1 PKLGARFSRNV
12 LRILNNWLV
21 HHKQDPYPN
30 DDDISFLQSQTGLNR
45 KQITNWFAN
54 SRRRGRMRYVRPASP
69 QVRGSGTDPI
79 DILPRP
85 GTPALR
91 ERTKFKD
98 PLQRWVDSPPEEEG
112 AAMRCIAQAIA
123 SGSGASAC
131 IPGPNENDVWSS
143 PYYMSSASSAGT
155 SDSGSQSS
163 HRSTRI
169 SRRKRRRPRAEV
181 SSFQAVELPY
191 QCTFCTDTFKTK
203 HDWQRHEKS
212 LHLALE
218 QWVCGSD
225 SPLATKPG
233 VAGLF
238 CTFCGQMSPDDAHMQ
253 SHNHLLCSG
262 RDLKER
268 TFLRKDHL
276 TQHLKL
282 VHGAKY
288 EDWSM
293 KHWKICKLDV
303 RSRCGFC
310 NTWMTS
316 WGERIDHLAEHFKSG
331 STMAEWQGEWGFDD
345 EVLKWVENSLPPYFI
360 HLERQLPFPIK
371 ASNALHGL
379 PIDAYELIKSEME
392 IFTHDC
398 YTRTGM
404 LPTHNAM
411 QLEACRIIIACE
423 HKGGEDI
430 STSALTKGDSWLR
443 DLIMS
448 SEDLIREAR
457 SGSMELSNDG
467 EISFLKIHGQH
478 YLFKKCQFES
488 QLRIFV
494 EFERLMDVHVH
505 DVHIQNEACEIIR
518 RKEEDSLTS
527 SESFTSWIITLV
539 RSNAD
544 WLSKFKERNGIS
556 AKDVTNHLVSG
567 LSLGSGSSESFPWLP
582 TSSPSPPVFLS
593 TEYEVDPSAV
603 DLIQADHMPAVPAPL
618 TEASELQGLANYHIE
633 DANFYRGF
641 VANLKRWVAAT
652 MCTENPNSHIPS
664 DAEIQHQARWLLYN
678 GGDAWNQ
685 TPADFVEW
693 LEPFKRQVGI

>member
-1 PKLGARFSRNV
+1 
-12 LRILNNWLV
+12 
-21 HHKQDPYPN
+21 
-30 DDDISFLQSQTGLNR
+30 
-45 KQITNWFAN
+45 
-54 SRRRGRMRYVRPASP
+54 
-69 QVRGSGTDPI
+69 
-79 DILPRP
+79 
-85 GTPALR
+85 
-91 ERTKFKD
+91 
-98 PLQRWVDSPPEEEG
+98 
-112 AAMRCIAQAIA
+112 
-123 SGSGASAC
+123 
-131 IPGPNENDVWSS
+131 
-143 PYYMSSASSAGT
+143 
-155 SDSGSQSS
+155 
-163 HRSTRI
+163 
-169 SRRKRRRPRAEV
+169 
-181 SSFQAVELPY
+181 
-191 QCTFCTDTFKTK
+191 
-203 HDWQRHEKS
+203 
-212 LHLALE
+212 
-218 QWVCGSD
+218 
-225 SPLATKPG
+225 
-233 VAGLF
+233 
-238 CTFCGQMSPDDAHMQ
+238 
-253 SHNHLLCSG
+253 
-262 RDLKER
+262 
-268 TFLRKDHL
+268 
-276 TQHLKL
+276 
-282 VHGAKY
+282 
-288 EDWSM
+288 
-293 KHWKICKLDV
+293 
-303 RSRCGFC
+303 
-310 NTWMTS
+310 
-316 WGERIDHLAEHFKSG
+316 
-331 STMAEWQGEWGFDD
+331 MAEWQGEWGFDD

-478 YLFKKCQFES
+478 YLFEKCQFES

-494 EFERLMDVHVH
+494 EFERLMDIHVH

-582 TSSPSPPVFLS
+582 PSSPSPPVFLS

-652 MCTENPNSHIPS
+652 MCTENPNSHVPS

-693 LEPFKRQVGI
+693 LEPFKRQVGIPC

>member
-1 PKLGARFSRNV
+1 
-12 LRILNNWLV
+12 
-21 HHKQDPYPN
+21 
-30 DDDISFLQSQTGLNR
+30 
-45 KQITNWFAN
+45 
-54 SRRRGRMRYVRPASP
+54 M
-69 QVRGSGTDPI
+69 
-79 DILPRP
+79 
-85 GTPALR
+85 
-91 ERTKFKD
+91 
-98 PLQRWVDSPPEEEG
+98 
-112 AAMRCIAQAIA
+112 
-123 SGSGASAC
+123 
-131 IPGPNENDVWSS
+131 
-143 PYYMSSASSAGT
+143 
-155 SDSGSQSS
+155 
-163 HRSTRI
+163 
-169 SRRKRRRPRAEV
+169 
-181 SSFQAVELPY
+181 
-191 QCTFCTDTFKTK
+191 
-203 HDWQRHEKS
+203 
-212 LHLALE
+212 
-218 QWVCGSD
+218 
-225 SPLATKPG
+225 
-233 VAGLF
+233 
-238 CTFCGQMSPDDAHMQ
+238 
-253 SHNHLLCSG
+253 
-262 RDLKER
+262 
-268 TFLRKDHL
+268 
-276 TQHLKL
+276 
-282 VHGAKY
+282 
-288 EDWSM
+288 
-293 KHWKICKLDV
+293 LD
-303 RSRCGFC
+303 
-310 NTWMTS
+310 
-316 WGERIDHLAEHFKSG
+316 
-331 STMAEWQGEWGFDD
+331 
-345 EVLKWVENSLPPYFI
+345 FI

-430 STSALTKGDSWLR
+430 STSASRKGDSWLR

-478 YLFKKCQFES
+478 YLFEKCQFES

-527 SESFTSWIITLV
+527 SESFTSWITTLV

-652 MCTENPNSHIPS
+652 MCTENPNSHVPS

-693 LEPFKRQVGI
+693 LEPFKRQVGIPC